1 MTMMD
6 LKKQLVDLKNA
17 AENGEISV
25 EEIQGKLSVLL
36 LSNCQSLDQENFARK
51 LDNEMELIVFTL
63 KADDQMN
70 ASLKI
75 IDEAILNVGNRLD
88 D

>member
-36 LSNCQSLDQENFARK
+36 LSNCQSLDQEKFAKK
-51 LDNEMELIVFTL
+51 LDNEMELVVFTL